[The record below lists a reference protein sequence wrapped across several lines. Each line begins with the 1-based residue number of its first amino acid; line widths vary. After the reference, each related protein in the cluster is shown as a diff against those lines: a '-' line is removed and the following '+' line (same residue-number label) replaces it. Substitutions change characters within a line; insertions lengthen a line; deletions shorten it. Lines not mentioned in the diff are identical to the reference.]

1 MCGYVGVVQTELA
14 AGHAVGGYLLLV
26 EERPMVKEG
35 SPIL

>member
-14 AGHAVGGYLLLV
+14 AGHAVGGYLLV